1 MYHRNIL
8 TAPAA
13 RYTSESPLVIDI
25 TSAETATF
33 ISSAVPF
40 SAEVRSR
47 KTYRLQVETHI
58 KGDKTGRSMRLFVVL
73 NGERTYLDSERGGTF
88 QPSADGTCHVGIECL
103 GAGVFEA
110 WNFSIVE
117 GAVETGYAP
126 NPDAVDAGGGEI
138 KIYRP
143 KSAQDA
149 EGGSALGI
157 FPLTE
162 SATHKMELMGS
173 DTITLSWDDECGD
186 GETPL
191 SIPLGAYIIVD
202 GVEYRCLTPYAPQQT
217 DELIWHYETEFHS
230 PVSALSVKPFFFYME
245 DLCETDFSIN
255 GEFKEFTDA
264 LVKAI
269 LKSTGE
275 TWDISAPDDLGTR
288 VLTFSQTDILDAIG
302 TIADEFGVEWLASGR
317 SIRFVKDASSSDA
330 RTLIVGSD
338 IAAPSSSGSDAEYFN
353 RYYAFGSTRNIVRT
367 DYGQLNASVTS
378 LSEPRLK
385 LPTAQWTDEDGELVP
400 GCPGGYVDYHDGSSS
415 DYAER
420 NACVKVY
427 DDIYPQSDLVITSV
441 TVTSKKDENGEQY
454 PVYTIKSKALADG
467 SAFKVN
473 NSTYDKDGN
482 PSGQL
487 ISGLNI
493 SVNFTSGLLQGKEF
507 EVALSADG
515 LALTIVPDTSEEI
528 MVPNNLILPKV
539 GDKLIVFNIRMPDS
553 YRLKAEQRLYK
564 KLMEDIAK
572 AHSESAAMTLTSYPD
587 AGITSLAVGDRLLV
601 KNGSVETTTRIV
613 GIEQC
618 LDLPAQWTVTTGEAA
633 RTSKVHQMTEEV
645 GKLSGAV
652 AVADKSAARAARA
665 AWKSSQELLDQVFD
679 PDGDFFTERIK
690 PLVVETANVTVG
702 TKSQQFVIEN
712 LVFGFSNGEVEATAP
727 YFFAKA
733 RNTSTTPA
741 IHHYAIDPDGVRT
754 WRLDKSYTL
763 AYGGSI
769 QALGAVFEFTAESG
783 GCYIYA
789 VCPRFDGVEEDTELN
804 GRLMLSDRQILAE
817 PAEDK
822 DNYYFLLGMLSS
834 EISDNGHISRNVTLT
849 NGETT
854 INGGN
859 ITTGRI
865 RSAGGDTWFDLDTGE
880 IHGNITLTANEGNT
894 SLINSIIEGND
905 TVISGAAA
913 ASVAASAK
921 AAADEALTAAEGVAA
936 DKRNWLLDSARK
948 VTLPVYSHNM
958 DYHWDLVSGAVDTVF
973 PENDERF
980 VWISYYV
987 DAWTQNYFPTAGGWN
1002 LGGSPSEAS
1011 GWGWWNGAAQLDSG
1025 YIQVTASTRRY
1036 WYKGRAAGFKLRRC
1050 WLYTSDSQNPT
1061 PIPTIYNVMLS
1072 FGKELADYTPAPVS
1086 LAYLREALGE
1096 AAASSTSI
1104 SGGLVLSKF
1113 IGVRNSS
1120 SVIVAGMS
1128 GAELAAEGS
1137 LPMMWAG
1144 AKANT
1149 DAGVLQATF
1158 KVYNNGHVEMADVSI
1173 SQSSSTGE
1181 ICIDGGNIT
1190 FNSNGGALT
1199 QILSKAMKSIDN
1211 AINDAGGTELKYSGM
1226 AGMVSRSV
1234 HNQAVEVANDTDGEP
1249 YTLTQETIVGTE
1261 SQNVVVKLFTAKYN
1275 GTFTLA
1281 YEVTT
1286 SNGLTAEC
1294 SNAVTMAY
1302 AWNEDEY
1309 GGRVERGTRA
1319 FAYYGKVVESHNI
1332 IGVYA
1337 DEACKTSVSSSGGK
1351 YTQTRGTTYYLKANL
1366 IVSAKLGARSDAYV
1380 YIPEKDTQI
1389 KVAYWRTYG
1398 SLTGTAKAII
1408 TASVV
1413 STSTEYRS
1421 SYYSDGIY
1429 LQTKA
1434 QQYIGLTPASKPIMQ
1449 MRSNNAIL
1457 KFTDTGLH
1465 QSLNGSTFYRGTPLV
1480 YAVLFVWSNSQYSAS
1495 QWMNPLNLGMKAE
1508 RISQGKIKVTHNFG
1522 KASYFPVV
1530 QALEG
1535 TYYLFAQVA
1544 AVYNNTV
1551 TIWRMDR
1558 NATTYDGAFYLFL
1571 YDITTYN
1578 S

>member
-25 TSAETATF
+25 ETAETATF

-40 SAEVRSR
+40 SAEVRSG

-73 NGERTYLDSERGGTF
+73 DGERTYLDSERGGTF

-117 GAVETGYAP
+117 GAVETEYAP
-126 NPDAVDAGGGEI
+126 NPDAVDAGSGEI

-143 KSAQDA
+143 KSAQNA
-149 EGGSALGI
+149 EGGPALGI

-217 DELIWHYETEFHS
+217 DELIWHYEPEFHS

-264 LVKAI
+264 IAKAI

-317 SIRFVKDASSSDA
+317 SIRFVKDASSSDV

-441 TVTSKKDENGEQY
+441 KVTSKKDENGEQY

-515 LALTIVPDTSEEI
+515 LELTIVPDTSEEI

-587 AGITSLAVGDRLLV
+587 AGITSLAVGNRLLV

-712 LVFGFSNGEVEATAP
+712 LVFGFSNGEAEATAP

-948 VTLPVYSHNM
+948 ATLPVYSYNM

-980 VWISYYV
+980 AWISYYV

-1002 LGGSPSEAS
+1002 LGGSPSEAN

-1050 WLYTSDSQNPT
+1050 WLYTSNSQNPT
-1061 PIPTIYNVMLS
+1061 PRPTIYNVMLS

-1128 GAELAAEGS
+1128 GAEQASEGT

-1158 KVYNNGHVEMADVSI
+1158 KVYNNGHVDMGDVSI
-1173 SQSSSTGE
+1173 SQGSDTKKLT
-1181 ICIDGGNIT
+1181 IA
-1190 FNSNGGALT
+1190 NG
-1199 QILSKAMKSIDN
+1199 
-1211 AINDAGGTELKYSGM
+1211 
-1226 AGMVSRSV
+1226 
-1234 HNQAVEVANDTDGEP
+1234 AVTS
-1249 YTLTQETIVGTE
+1249 L
-1261 SQNVVVKLFTAKYN
+1261 N
-1275 GTFTLA
+1275 GTKKSVFSSDTM
-1281 YEVTT
+1281 
-1286 SNGLTAEC
+1286 G
-1294 SNAVTMAY
+1294 TMA
-1302 AWNEDEY
+1302 A
-1309 GGRVERGTRA
+1309 A
-1319 FAYYGKVVESHNI
+1319 
-1332 IGVYA
+1332 
-1337 DEACKTSVSSSGGK
+1337 VSSSASTTTKTITAGK
-1351 YTQTRGTTYYLKANL
+1351 KFLFTELIETTSKNVEPIGKSGDYILASHTTSKTAAVKLPAFSAEFTVETDDTSHVISKDCRNETWIESSISIVLSIGSTRTTLASANL
-1366 IVSAKLGARSDAYV
+1366 RDYNSNQKIVKTAIS
-1380 YIPEKDTQI
+1380 
-1389 KVAYWRTYG
+1389 VASQNFTVN
-1398 SLTGTAKAII
+1398 A
-1408 TASVV
+1408 
-1413 STSTEYRS
+1413 STSIKLSAVFSVNGEVHPWEKRELDQDDSTNEFWNAFDDAASTNDVTLYFSSAVSLSITEGEYRN
-1421 SYYSDGIY
+1421 SYFADGFF
-1429 LQTKA
+1429 LQS
-1434 QQYIGLTPASKPIMQ
+1434 ASTRYAGINSFDSTTLMQ
-1449 MRSNNAIL
+1449 MRSSNAIL
-1457 KFTDTGLH
+1457 KFTNTGLH
-1465 QSLNGSTFYRGTPLV
+1465 QSLNGSTFYRGTPFV
-1480 YAVLFVWSNSQYSAS
+1480 YAVKFVWNNNQYSAS
-1495 QWMNPLNLGMKAE
+1495 QNMNPLNLGKQAQ
-1508 RISQGKIKVTHNFG
+1508 RLSQGKIKVTHNFG

-1544 AVYNNTV
+1544 AVSNNTV

-1558 NATTYDGAFYLFL
+1558 NGKTYDGAFYLFL
-1571 YDITTYN
+1571 YDITTY
-1578 S
+1578 

>member
-25 TSAETATF
+25 KTAETATF

-73 NGERTYLDSERGGTF
+73 DGKRTYLDSERGGTF

-217 DELIWHYETEFHS
+217 DELIWHYEPEFHS

-264 LVKAI
+264 LAKAI

-302 TIADEFGVEWLASGR
+302 TIADEFGVEWLAAGR
-317 SIRFVKDASSSDA
+317 SIRFVKDASSSDT

-441 TVTSKKDENGEQY
+441 KVTSKKDENGEQY

-467 SAFKVN
+467 SAFEVN

-515 LALTIVPDTSEEI
+515 LELTIVPDTSEEI

-712 LVFGFSNGEVEATAP
+712 LVFGFSNGEAEATAP

-948 VTLPVYSHNM
+948 VTLTVYSFNM

-1050 WLYTSDSQNPT
+1050 WLYTSDSQNLT
-1061 PIPTIYNVMLS
+1061 PKPTIYNVMLS
-1072 FGKELADYTPAPVS
+1072 FGKKLADYTPAPVS

-1149 DAGVLQATF
+1149 DAGVEKAAF
-1158 KVYNNGHVEMADVSI
+1158 RVYNNGHVDMGDVSI
-1173 SQSSSTGE
+1173 SQGSDTKKLT
-1181 ICIDGGNIT
+1181 IA
-1190 FNSNGGALT
+1190 NG
-1199 QILSKAMKSIDN
+1199 
-1211 AINDAGGTELKYSGM
+1211 
-1226 AGMVSRSV
+1226 
-1234 HNQAVEVANDTDGEP
+1234 
-1249 YTLTQETIVGTE
+1249 
-1261 SQNVVVKLFTAKYN
+1261 
-1275 GTFTLA
+1275 
-1281 YEVTT
+1281 
-1286 SNGLTAEC
+1286 
-1294 SNAVTMAY
+1294 AVTSLNGAKKSVFSSDTMGTMA
-1302 AWNEDEY
+1302 A
-1309 GGRVERGTRA
+1309 A
-1319 FAYYGKVVESHNI
+1319 
-1332 IGVYA
+1332 
-1337 DEACKTSVSSSGGK
+1337 VSSSASTKKKTITAGK
-1351 YTQTRGTTYYLKANL
+1351 KFLFTELIETTSKNVKPIGKSGDYILASHTTSKAAAVTLPAFSAEFTVDTDDISHGISKDCRNETWIESSISIVLSIGSTRTTLA
-1366 IVSAKLGARSDAYV
+1366 SAKLRDYNSNQKIVKTAISVASQNFTVNASTSIKLSAVFSVNGEVHPWEERKFDQDDSTTEFWNAFDDAASTNEVTLYFSSAV
-1380 YIPEKDTQI
+1380 
-1389 KVAYWRTYG
+1389 
-1398 SLTGTAKAII
+1398 SLTI
-1408 TASVV
+1408 TEG
-1413 STSTEYRS
+1413 EYRN
-1421 SYYSDGIY
+1421 SYFADGFF
-1429 LQTKA
+1429 LQS
-1434 QQYIGLTPASKPIMQ
+1434 ASTRYAGINSFDSTTLMQ

-1457 KFTDTGLH
+1457 KFTNTGLH
-1465 QSLNGSTFYRGTPLV
+1465 QSLNGSDFYRGNPLV
-1480 YAVLFVWSNSQYSAS
+1480 YAVKFVWRNSQYSAS

-1508 RISQGKIKVTHNFG
+1508 RSSQGKIKVTHNFG

-1535 TYYLFAQVA
+1535 TYWLFAQVA
-1544 AVYNNTV
+1544 AVDNNSV
-1551 TIWRMDR
+1551 TIWRIDR
-1558 NATTYDGAFYLFL
+1558 DGHFYDGAFYLFL
-1571 YDITTYN
+1571 YDITTFN
-1578 S
+1578 K